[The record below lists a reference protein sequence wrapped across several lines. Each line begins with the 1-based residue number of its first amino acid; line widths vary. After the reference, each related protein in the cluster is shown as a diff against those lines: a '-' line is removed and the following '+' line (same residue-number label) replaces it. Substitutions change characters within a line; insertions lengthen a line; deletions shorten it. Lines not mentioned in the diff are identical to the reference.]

1 MELVAVAACQE
12 LLADVEEEPHG
23 EPHGEA
29 HGEAH
34 GDPPPVPCVHCIGSS
49 AASGLGGAGR
59 GSLLTNDKPQPAQY
73 LKFIK
78 FCL

>member
-1 MELVAVAACQE
+1 MELGAVGACQE
-12 LLADVEEEPHG
+12 LPADVEEEPHG
-23 EPHGEA
+23 EA
-29 HGEAH
+29 HGEPP